1 MQPDK
6 KQNVQLVVL
15 GVLVVAFVGFLSFN
29 FLAPKKSV
37 PKTQPA
43 AKAIATDQH
52 RADEASEG
60 SADDAAEI
68 TPDSAV
74 AGVFPDLLRIPAR
87 RDPFLP
93 QKLPSTEPENREN
106 RAPRL
111 RPQLQTRPLVANPF
125 ANVPRISVPPVNPFG
140 AANRNSG
147 TLPAATEQRDDQPVF
162 VLTGVVRGVENVAI
176 IRTGEKGDEGRY
188 VVKQGQLI
196 EGRYRVLY
204 VTPEAVVLADKNR
217 RIYVRLGGAKNA
229 S

>member
-29 FLAPKKSV
+29 FLAPKKSA

-43 AKAIATDQH
+43 AKATATAQQ
-52 RADEASEG
+52 RADEAKEDA
-60 SADDAAEI
+60 ADDGTEI
-68 TPDSAV
+68 TLDSAV
-74 AGVFPDLLRIPAR
+74 AGVFPDLLSTPAR

-93 QKLPSTEPENREN
+93 QKLPGAELETQANRT
-106 RAPRL
+106 P
-111 RPQLQTRPLVANPF
+111 RPQPQPRPQPFGPNPF
-125 ANVPRISVPPVNPFG
+125 ANVPKISVPPVNPFKT
-140 AANRNSG
+140 SSPQV
-147 TLPAATEQRDDQPVF
+147 TKLPAATEQHSDQPVF

-204 VTPEAVVLADKNR
+204 VTPEGVVLADKNR
-217 RIYVRLGGAKNA
+217 RIYVRLGGVKNA